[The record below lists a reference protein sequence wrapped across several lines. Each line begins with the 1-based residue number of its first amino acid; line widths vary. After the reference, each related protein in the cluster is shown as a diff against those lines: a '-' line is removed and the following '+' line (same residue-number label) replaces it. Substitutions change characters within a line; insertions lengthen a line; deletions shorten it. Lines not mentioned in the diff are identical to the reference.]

1 MSNIRKS
8 RLSVWQFLALGYL
21 IVIFTGSLLLTLP
34 VATQTG
40 EEPTS
45 YINALFTSVSAT
57 CVTGLT
63 PYNAGVHWS
72 LFGQIVIL
80 LLVQTGG
87 LGFMTFVSIVFMLLK
102 HMGLYERKALLA
114 SAGGQKDYG
123 IAKLIRRIFLGTAIF
138 ELAGA
143 CLLSIRFIGEY
154 GALRGIYYSVWHS
167 VSAFCNA
174 GFDILGGNSLEK
186 YATDPLVCL
195 TICALIIIGGL
206 GFCVWGDILDTKC
219 NVKKFQLNTKMVLFV
234 SMILIVG
241 ATALFMVFEWNNY
254 AEYNFGEKL
263 LCCIFNAITPRT
275 AGFYTT
281 NPVDMSDSGYMLTV
295 VLMFI
300 GGNSGST
307 AGGIK
312 VGTFTVIIMGMISVF
327 RGTRDL
333 NFGKKRLEHTLVS
346 QALAIFAACLMIA
359 VISTIA
365 ICAIEVNAGVDAQSV
380 MFECFSALGTVG
392 LSLNLTPRLSIASK
406 IIVMILM
413 YTGRV
418 GVLTLALALGEKRSL
433 AEVRKPV
440 DTVLIG

>member
-1 MSNIRKS
+1 MNKIRKP

-21 IVIFTGSLLLTLP
+21 IVIFSGSLFLTLP
-34 VATQTG
+34 VATEAG
-40 EEPTS
+40 EEPTG

-80 LLVQTGG
+80 LLIQTGG
-87 LGFMTFVSIVFMLLK
+87 LGFMTFVSTVFMLLK

-123 IAKLIRRIFLGTAIF
+123 IAKLVRRIFFGTAIF
-138 ELAGA
+138 ELLGA
-143 CLLSIRFIGEY
+143 CLLSVRFIGEY
-154 GALRGIYYSVWHS
+154 GAWRGIYYSLWHS

-195 TICALIIIGGL
+195 TICSLIIIGGL
-206 GFCVWGDILDTKC
+206 GFCVWGDILDAKG

-234 SMILIVG
+234 SAIIIICS
-241 ATALFMVFEWNNY
+241 TALFMVFEWNTY
-254 AEYNFGEKL
+254 PDYDFGEKL
-263 LCCIFNAITPRT
+263 LCCIFNAVTPRT

-281 NPVDMSDSGYMLTV
+281 NPASLSESGYFLTI

-312 VGTFTVIIMGMISVF
+312 VGTFTVIIMGMISAF
-327 RGTRDL
+327 RGTRDI
-333 NFGKKRLEHTLVS
+333 NIGKKRLEPALVA
-346 QALAIFAACLMIA
+346 QALAIFAAFLMIA
-359 VISTIA
+359 VISTIT
-365 ICAIEVNAGVDAQSV
+365 ICAIENTPYVTSKGVL
-380 MFECFSALGTVG
+380 FECFSALGTVG
-392 LSLNLTPRLSIASK
+392 LSLDLTPCLGVASK
-406 IIVMILM
+406 IIIMILM

-418 GVLTLALALGEKRSL
+418 GILTLALAFGEKRSL
-433 AEVRKPV
+433 SKVRKPV